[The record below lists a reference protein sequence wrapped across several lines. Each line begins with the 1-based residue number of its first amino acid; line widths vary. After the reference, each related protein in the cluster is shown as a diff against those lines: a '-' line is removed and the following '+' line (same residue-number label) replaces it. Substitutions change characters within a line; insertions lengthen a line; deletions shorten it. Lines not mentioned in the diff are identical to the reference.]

1 MNAANYLVLSRGVEP
16 LSGNWKYPD
25 LTDSR
30 TEYVL
35 VEDKRFELLTEA
47 CKATALPI
55 TPIPQIMIGFS
66 PNGYMM
72 LRPST
77 ESSAGLPQN

>member
-1 MNAANYLVLSRGVEP
+1 
-16 LSGNWKYPD
+16 
-25 LTDSR
+25 
-30 TEYVL
+30 
-35 VEDKRFELLTEA
+35 
-47 CKATALPI
+47 
-55 TPIPQIMIGFS
+55 MIGFS